1 MGTSPNCAPGERVS
15 LELTPE
21 QGWKILREAVFRG
34 EAGITIL
41 PDFEQ

>member
-21 QGWKILREAVFRG
+21 LLLREAVFRG

-41 PDFEQ
+41 PGFEQ